1 MVDGPDGP
9 RIGANINRQHTW
21 QPRRA
26 RHLLAPLLAAGLTVA
41 FVAGC
46 GSDDEKSAQDRY
58 CEAGASLEV
67 SVDALADIDLLAE
80 GTDGLE
86 SAVEAIERD
95 VTELRDTATDA
106 ADDDVK
112 ALQQSIDGLGD
123 ALSGLGGAITT
134 ENVAAVGA
142 AVGSVSDSVQAV
154 YATLTDCP

>member
-1 MVDGPDGP
+1 M
-9 RIGANINRQHTW
+9 NSQHTW

-26 RHLLAPLLAAGLTVA
+26 RHLVAPWLATGLTVA

-46 GSDDEKSAQDRY
+46 GSDDEKSAQERY
-58 CEAGASLEV
+58 CEAGTSLEV

-95 VTELRDTATDA
+95 VTELRDAATDA

-142 AVGSVSDSVQAV
+142 AVGSVSDSAQAV